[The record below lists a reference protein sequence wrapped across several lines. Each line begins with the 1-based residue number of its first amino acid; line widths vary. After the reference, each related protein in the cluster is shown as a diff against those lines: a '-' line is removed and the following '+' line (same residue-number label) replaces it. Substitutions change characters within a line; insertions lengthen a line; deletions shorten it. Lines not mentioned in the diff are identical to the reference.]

1 MSLVKLFVGGFPLE
15 IEEIE
20 LAKLFAPHG
29 DISTIKIVRDKKT
42 KLCKG
47 YAFIEMNDRAGAEA
61 AAEALN
67 GTMLDGKEL
76 TVNINEEPAGN
87 SPLVNESTIPQRPP
101 VYQKVLRPG
110 TEVKK
115 KRPRRTVLSLFFN
128 PVFVLFSS
136 SVYV

>member
-1 MSLVKLFVGGFPLE
+1 MSLIKLFVGGFPLE

-76 TVNINEEPAGN
+76 TVNINEEPAAN
-87 SPLVNESTIPQRPP
+87 SSFLGESKVPQRSPA
-101 VYQKVLRPG
+101 YEKVLRPG
-110 TEVKK
+110 NEVKK
-115 KRPRRTVLSLFFN
+115 KRPRRAV
-128 PVFVLFSS
+128 
-136 SVYV
+136 

>member
-1 MSLVKLFVGGFPLE
+1 MSLVKLFVGGFPLD

-61 AAEALN
+61 AAEALS

-87 SPLVNESTIPQRPP
+87 SSLLGESTVPERPL

-110 TEVKK
+110 NEVKK
-115 KRPRRTVLSLFFN
+115 KRPRR
-128 PVFVLFSS
+128 
-136 SVYV
+136 SV

>member
-1 MSLVKLFVGGFPLE
+1 MSLVKLFVGGFPLD

-61 AAEALN
+61 ATAALN
-67 GTMLDGKEL
+67 ATFLDGKEL

-87 SPLVNESTIPQRPP
+87 SSLSDESTVPQQPP

-110 TEVKK
+110 SEVKK
-115 KRPRRTVLSLFFN
+115 KRSRRTV
-128 PVFVLFSS
+128 
-136 SVYV
+136 